1 MFAHERFEAQAAT
14 AGDAVAVRFQEAS
27 WTYRELNAR
36 ANQLA
41 RALLARS
48 IGAEGRVVVCLEP
61 GFEIIVALL
70 ALLKVGAVY
79 VPVDPAYPLARIA
92 AMLEDTRP
100 ALILSTSGV
109 ASRLAF
115 SETETLCLDS
125 SARELANESAENL
138 RLSVQ
143 GEQTAYIYYTSGTT
157 GVPKG
162 VMASQANLQSY
173 LALAQGRY
181 GFGSAD
187 VMPALARFSFSISMF
202 ELLSPL
208 IAGGTLWVLEREHV
222 LDLARLSQT
231 LQQVTAFH
239 AGPSLLRGLLRHI
252 RHHYQDYSAFA
263 RVRHASSGGDMV
275 PVEVLSWLREIF
287 ENAEVFV
294 IYGCSE
300 ISCMGCTYPVPRDE
314 PLSKTYVGAPFE
326 AVAVRVVDDELRSL
340 EPDAVGEVLFAGPGV
355 VKGYLNRPELTRE
368 KFIYL
373 DGVRF
378 YRTGDQGRFN
388 HEGYLEL
395 VGRSDFQVKLR
406 GMRVELGEIEHHLR
420 RAPGVEN
427 GVVSARELGDGEK
440 SLVAY
445 VVNDGSSGGDA
456 AARVSAIRAYLAQ
469 QLPEYMVPVSYVEL
483 PALPL
488 NHNMKI
494 DRRALPDPPRT
505 IARAEAAAAAAAREP
520 VTTTERRL
528 AAIWASLLAVEGVA
542 LDDNFFELGG
552 HSLLALQ
559 LILRVEQELGVT
571 LTGIE
576 LLRESLGVQATIC
589 EQRARGGPLSSVTP
603 TASTRVEPLELFYF
617 GAGQRLF
624 GALHGRPEPALGLAA
639 LICAPLGHE
648 YLRAHFILQRLA
660 RQLGKAGVPALRF
673 DYYGCRDS
681 LGESDEA
688 TCSDWARDIVA
699 AHGELQRRSGARRVI
714 AIGARLGAT
723 LLSSVASGLE
733 LHKLVFWDPVLRG
746 EEHHRQLRRAQR
758 QYERAH
764 APPQLRLR
772 SWRRGNAGELL
783 GFGLSPLAL
792 RELDALVL
800 APSVAAA
807 PKVATLTTDCG
818 WLDVHH
824 LEDMLPDCGISRR
837 LLELALETS

>member
-1 MFAHERFEAQAAT
+1 MFAHERFEAQVVAAS
-14 AGDAVAVRFQEAS
+14 DAVAVRFQDAS
-27 WTYRELNAR
+27 WTYGELNAH

-48 IGAEGRVVVCLEP
+48 VGPEARVVVCLEP
-61 GFEIIVALL
+61 GFEIVVSLL

-79 VPVDPAYPLARIA
+79 VPVDPAYPSARIE

-109 ASRLAF
+109 ATRLAF
-115 SETETLCLDS
+115 SRAETLCLDG
-125 SARELANESAENL
+125 SARELAHERAENL
-138 RLSVQ
+138 QISLQ
-143 GEQTAYIYYTSGTT
+143 AEQTAYIYYTSGTT

-181 GFGSAD
+181 GFGRAD

-208 IAGGTLWVLEREHV
+208 IAGGTLLVLEREHV

-252 RHHYQDYSAFA
+252 RHHYQDLSVFA

-287 ENAEVFV
+287 VNAEVFV

-300 ISCMGCTYPVPRDE
+300 ISCMGCTYPVPRDQ
-314 PLSKTYVGAPFE
+314 PLLKTYVGSAFDG
-326 AVAVRVVDDELRSL
+326 VAVRVVDDDLRSL
-340 EPDAVGEVLFAGPGV
+340 GPDAVGEVLFAGPGV
-355 VKGYLNRPELTRE
+355 VKGYLNRPELTHE
-368 KFIYL
+368 KFVYL
-373 DGVRF
+373 DGTRF
-378 YRTGDQGRFN
+378 YRTGDRGRFN
-388 HEGYLEL
+388 RDGYLEL
-395 VGRSDFQVKLR
+395 LGRSDFQVKLR

-445 VVNDGSSGGDA
+445 VVSDGSGGVDA
-456 AARVSAIRAYLAQ
+456 AARASAIRAYLAQ

-494 DRRALPDPPRT
+494 DRRALPEPSRAIT
-505 IARAEAAAAAAAREP
+505 RAAEAPAAREP
-520 VTTTERRL
+520 VTTTEQRL
-528 AAIWASLLAVEGVA
+528 AAIWAGLLAVDGVA

-576 LLRESLGVQATIC
+576 LLRESLEVQAAIC
-589 EQRARGGPLSSVTP
+589 EQRARGGPVRAATP
-603 TASTRVEPLELFYF
+603 AAGARVEPLELFYF

-624 GALHGRPEPALGLAA
+624 GALHGRPEPAAGLAA
-639 LICAPLGHE
+639 LICAPVGHE

-660 RQLGKAGVPALRF
+660 RQLAKAGVPALRF

-688 TCSDWARDIVA
+688 TCSGWAGDIVA
-699 AHGELQRRSGARRVI
+699 AHGELQRRSGASRVI

-723 LLSSVASGLE
+723 LLTSVASGLD
-733 LHKLVFWDPVLRG
+733 LHKLVLWDPVLRG
-746 EEHHRQLRRAQR
+746 AEHHRQLRRAQR
-758 QYERAH
+758 QYQRTH
-764 APPQLRLR
+764 APPQLGLP
-772 SWRRGNAGELL
+772 SWRRRTAQALL
-783 GFGLSPLAL
+783 GCELAPPAL

-800 APSVAAA
+800 EPSVANA
-807 PKVATLTTDCG
+807 PQVKTLTTDCG
-818 WLDVHH
+818 WLDLQH
-824 LEDMLPDCGISRR
+824 LEDMLPDRGISRQ
-837 LLELALETS
+837 LLELVLETA

>member
-1 MFAHERFEAQAAT
+1 MFAHERFEAQVAA
-14 AGDAVAVRFQEAS
+14 ASDAVAVRFQDSS
-27 WTYRELNAR
+27 WTYGELNAH

-48 IGAEGRVVVCLEP
+48 VGPEARVVVCLEP
-61 GFEIIVALL
+61 GFEIVVSLL

-79 VPVDPAYPLARIA
+79 VPVDPAYPSARIE

-100 ALILSTSGV
+100 ALILSTSGL
-109 ASRLAF
+109 ATRLAF
-115 SETETLCLDS
+115 PRAETLCLDG
-125 SARELANESAENL
+125 SARELADQRAENL
-138 RLSVQ
+138 QLSLQ
-143 GEQTAYIYYTSGTT
+143 AEQTAYIYYTSGTT

-181 GFGSAD
+181 GFGRAD

-208 IAGGTLWVLEREHV
+208 IAGGTLLVLEREHV

-252 RHHYQDYSAFA
+252 RHHYQDLSAFA

-287 ENAEVFV
+287 VNAEVFV

-300 ISCMGCTYPVPRDE
+300 ISCMGCTYPVPRGQ
-314 PLSKTYVGAPFE
+314 PLSKTYVGSAFE
-326 AVAVRVVDDELRSL
+326 GVAVRVVDDELRSL
-340 EPDAVGEVLFAGPGV
+340 GPDAVGEVLFAGPGV
-355 VKGYLNRPELTRE
+355 VKGYLNRPELTHE
-368 KFIYL
+368 KFVYL
-373 DGVRF
+373 DGTRF
-378 YRTGDQGRFN
+378 YRTGDHGRFN
-388 HEGYLEL
+388 RDGYLEL
-395 VGRSDFQVKLR
+395 LGRSDFQVKLR
-406 GMRVELGEIEHHLR
+406 GVRVELGEIEHHLR

-445 VVNDGSSGGDA
+445 VVSDGSGGVDV
-456 AARVSAIRAYLAQ
+456 AARASAIRAYLAQ

-494 DRRALPDPPRT
+494 DRRALPDPSRAIT
-505 IARAEAAAAAAAREP
+505 RAAEAPAAREP
-520 VTTTERRL
+520 VTTTEQRL
-528 AAIWASLLAVEGVA
+528 AAIWAGLLAVDGVA

-552 HSLLALQ
+552 HSSLALQ

-576 LLRESLGVQATIC
+576 LLRESLEVQAAIC
-589 EQRARGGPLSSVTP
+589 EQRAHGGPVRAATP
-603 TASTRVEPLELFYF
+603 AAGARVEPLELFYF

-624 GALHGRPEPALGLAA
+624 GALHGRPEPAAGLAA
-639 LICAPLGHE
+639 LICAPVGHE

-688 TCSDWARDIVA
+688 TCSGWARDIVA
-699 AHGELQRRSGARRVI
+699 AHDELQRRSGASRVI

-723 LLSSVASGLE
+723 LLTSVASGLDF
-733 LHKLVFWDPVLRG
+733 HKLVLWDPVLRG
-746 EEHHRQLRRAQR
+746 AEHHRQLRRAQR
-758 QYERAH
+758 QYQRTH
-764 APPQLRLR
+764 APPQLRLP
-772 SWRRGNAGELL
+772 SWRRRTTQALL
-783 GFGLSPLAL
+783 GCELAPPAL

-800 APSVAAA
+800 EPSVAIA
-807 PKVATLTTDCG
+807 PKVRTLTTDCG
-818 WLDVHH
+818 WLDLQH
-824 LEDMLPDCGISRR
+824 LEDMLPDCGISRQ